1 MSVFDDPRGKL
12 RWLEDELLE
21 EDDGFSE
28 ENDGEEEEE
37 YEEDFRPRIR
47 RGKKMPKAV
56 FADERTLGDNDAVFV
71 EKKKRK
77 VKGLRRLKFLAFLEF
92 ITILAVLWWW
102 IKWLY

>member
-28 ENDGEEEEE
+28 EVDGEEEEE

-92 ITILAVLWWW
+92 IGILAVLWWW

>member
-21 EDDGFSE
+21 EEDDFSE
-28 ENDGEEEEE
+28 AEEEEE
-37 YEEDFRPRIR
+37 YEEDFTPRIR

-56 FADERTLGDNDAVFV
+56 FADERTLRDEDAVFV

-92 ITILAVLWWW
+92 IGILAVLWWW

>member
-21 EDDGFSE
+21 EEDDFSE
-28 ENDGEEEEE
+28 AEEEEEE
-37 YEEDFRPRIR
+37 YEEDFTPRTR

-56 FADERTLGDNDAVFV
+56 FADERILGDDDAVFV
-71 EKKKRK
+71 DKKRRK

-92 ITILAVLWWW
+92 IGILTVLWWW

>member
-21 EDDGFSE
+21 EEDDFSE
-28 ENDGEEEEE
+28 AEEEEE
-37 YEEDFRPRIR
+37 YEEDFTPRTR

-56 FADERTLGDNDAVFV
+56 FADERTLRDEDAVFV

-92 ITILAVLWWW
+92 IGILAVLWWW

>member
-21 EDDGFSE
+21 EDGGFSE
-28 ENDGEEEEE
+28 EVDGEEEEE
-37 YEEDFRPRIR
+37 YEEDFTPRIR

-56 FADERTLGDNDAVFV
+56 FADERTLRDEDAVFV

>member
-21 EDDGFSE
+21 EEDDFSE
-28 ENDGEEEEE
+28 AEEEEEE
-37 YEEDFRPRIR
+37 YEEDFTPRIR

-56 FADERTLGDNDAVFV
+56 FADERTLRDEDAVFV
-71 EKKKRK
+71 EKKNRK

>member
-28 ENDGEEEEE
+28 AEEEEEEE
-37 YEEDFRPRIR
+37 YEEDFTPRTR

-56 FADERTLGDNDAVFV
+56 FADERTLRDEDAVFV

>member
-21 EDDGFSE
+21 EEDDFSE
-28 ENDGEEEEE
+28 AEEEEEEE
-37 YEEDFRPRIR
+37 YEEDFTPRTR

-56 FADERTLGDNDAVFV
+56 FADERTLRDEDAVFV

-92 ITILAVLWWW
+92 IGILAVLWWW

>member
-1 MSVFDDPRGKL
+1 MSVFDDPRGTL

-28 ENDGEEEEE
+28 EDDGEEEEE

-56 FADERTLGDNDAVFV
+56 FADERTLRDEDAVFV
-71 EKKKRK
+71 EKKNRK

-92 ITILAVLWWW
+92 IGILAVLWWW

>member
-21 EDDGFSE
+21 EEDDFSE
-28 ENDGEEEEE
+28 AEEEEEE
-37 YEEDFRPRIR
+37 YEEDFTPRIR
-47 RGKKMPKAV
+47 RGKKIPKAV
-56 FADERTLGDNDAVFV
+56 FADERTLQDEDAVFV

-92 ITILAVLWWW
+92 IGILAVLWWW

>member
-21 EDDGFSE
+21 EEDDFSE
-28 ENDGEEEEE
+28 AEEEEEE
-37 YEEDFRPRIR
+37 YEEDFTPRTR

-56 FADERTLGDNDAVFV
+56 FADERTLRDEDAVFV

-92 ITILAVLWWW
+92 IGILAVLWWW

>member
-12 RWLEDELLE
+12 QWLEEELLE
-21 EDDGFSE
+21 EEDVEFPE
-28 ENDGEEEEE
+28 EDEEEEEE
-37 YEEDFRPRIR
+37 YEEDFTPRIR

-56 FADERTLGDNDAVFV
+56 FADERTLGDEDAVFV

-92 ITILAVLWWW
+92 LAILAVLWWW

>member
-12 RWLEDELLE
+12 QWLEDELLE
-21 EDDGFSE
+21 DEEEDFPE
-28 ENDGEEEEE
+28 EDEEEE
-37 YEEDFRPRIR
+37 YEEDFTPRPRRGR
-47 RGKKMPKAV
+47 RMPKAV
-56 FADERTLGDNDAVFV
+56 FADERTLDDDDAVFV

-92 ITILAVLWWW
+92 LGILAVLWWW

>member
-21 EDDGFSE
+21 EDGGFSE
-28 ENDGEEEEE
+28 EDDGEEEEE
-37 YEEDFRPRIR
+37 YEEDFTPRIR

-56 FADERTLGDNDAVFV
+56 FADERTLRDEDAVFV

>member
-21 EDDGFSE
+21 DEDTFSE
-28 ENDGEEEEE
+28 EEEEEEE
-37 YEEDFRPRIR
+37 YEEDFVPRTR

-56 FADERTLGDNDAVFV
+56 FADERTLGENDALFV

-92 ITILAVLWWW
+92 LGILAVLWWW

>member
-21 EDDGFSE
+21 EEDDFSE
-28 ENDGEEEEE
+28 AEEEEEEE
-37 YEEDFRPRIR
+37 YEEDFTPRIR

-56 FADERTLGDNDAVFV
+56 FADERTLRDEDAVFV

-92 ITILAVLWWW
+92 IGILAVLWWW